1 MDIDRDDDKD
11 DKDKGKQEGEKTSR
25 DTAGTNNREDH
36 GIRI

>member
-25 DTAGTNNREDH
+25 GNAGTNNREDN